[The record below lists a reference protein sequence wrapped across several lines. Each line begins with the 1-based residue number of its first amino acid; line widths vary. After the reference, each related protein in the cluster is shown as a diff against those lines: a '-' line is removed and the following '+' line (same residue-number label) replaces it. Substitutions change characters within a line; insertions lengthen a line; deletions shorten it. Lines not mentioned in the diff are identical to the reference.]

1 MDLGYAVLRL
11 LHVGLGVFWAG
22 TVFFTTFLLMPAMMD
37 AGPDSA
43 KVMAGL
49 ERRGMLVV
57 LPVVAIITIVTGFWM
72 YFRVSGGAADW
83 ARSPTGM
90 ALGVGGA
97 TAVLALIL
105 GFTVMRPTQ
114 MKTGSVAA
122 ALAATPEGPERAA
135 LAATLQKL
143 RSRMVAGSRLVA
155 FLILITVVL
164 MAVARYL

>member
-114 MKTGSVAA
+114 MKIGAIAA
-122 ALAATPEGPERAA
+122 SLAATPEGPQRAA

>member
-22 TVFFTTFLLMPAMMD
+22 AVFFTTFLLMPAMLE
-37 AGPDSA
+37 AGPDGA

-49 ERRGMLVV
+49 QRRGMLVV
-57 LPVVAIITIVTGFWM
+57 LPVVAIITIISGFWM
-72 YFRVSGGAADW
+72 YFRISGGSPDW
-83 ARSPTGM
+83 ARSRTGM
-90 ALGVGGA
+90 ALGIGGA
-97 TAVLALIL
+97 TAVLALVL
-105 GFTVMRPTQ
+105 GFVVMRPTQ
-114 MKTGSVAA
+114 MKTGEVAA
-122 ALAATPEGPERAA
+122 ALAASPEGPERAA

-143 RSRMVAGSRLVA
+143 RGRMVAVSRLVA